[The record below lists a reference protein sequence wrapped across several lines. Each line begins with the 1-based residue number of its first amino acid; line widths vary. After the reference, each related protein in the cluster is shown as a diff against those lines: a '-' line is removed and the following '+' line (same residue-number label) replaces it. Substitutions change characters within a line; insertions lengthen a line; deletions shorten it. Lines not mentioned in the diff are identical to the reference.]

1 MTRWHSGQEGA
12 GARLRPSGSGP
23 HRRASA
29 AARPSAARVGPA
41 NAPYVAIQYAEP
53 PGENLNGFGSA
64 RERPVCAS
72 VWVRRA
78 RFRTCASRWA
88 QVGASPEAGASPAGR
103 RGARRA
109 LCRREPGAPC
119 AGASRAREPR
129 GILGAEERARASH
142 ARATRRLLG
151 RPWRR
156 LPRRGGLS
164 ARGRAESWAWRP
176 TFAPRP
182 RPRDRPASPNWT
194 LSAGAQDPGIL
205 GSSAQRS
212 FSWHADNKS
221 ALDSLVPSP

>member
-109 LCRREPGAPC
+109 LCRREPGARAQRDPGC
-119 AGASRAREPR
+119 RGASPSEP
-129 GILGAEERARASH
+129 RASH
-142 ARATRRLLG
+142 SASPGAPLAPAPAPG
-151 RPWRR
+151 RPQ
-156 LPRRGGLS
+156 
-164 ARGRAESWAWRP
+164 
-176 TFAPRP
+176 RP
-182 RPRDRPASPNWT
+182 RQSRVVGLATHVRAQAAAKGQASEPE
-194 LSAGAQDPGIL
+194 LDPVSRGP
-205 GSSAQRS
+205 GPGNPGVQRS
-212 FSWHADNKS
+212 AVVFLACR
-221 ALDSLVPSP
+221 